1 MAAVASQP
9 PVGFVS
15 GFTQDQN
22 FQPLDQCGVPNPF
35 FYHSWANDFN
45 EALVAGNYTST
56 ATGTG
61 ASAFASTAGDGGL
74 ITGTSGTTAGVVG
87 LQALPASFTINSQ
100 PKKVFYEARA
110 NLSVVNDAGITLLF
124 GLFQSASAGVPTDG
138 VYLKYVNGV
147 WTLNSIV
154 SSTLTAVTTPTLA
167 TPVNATAFDVGIYMT
182 RLGDVLGYVDS
193 QLVGFIP
200 QSNLGTPGN
209 PQNAGAV
216 ARLIGPTLTTVALS
230 PGVFMVQTGT
240 NARTLLVDFMGAWK
254 ER

>member
-9 PVGFVS
+9 PATFLS
-15 GFTQDQN
+15 GFAQDN
-22 FQPLDQCGVPNPF
+22 SFQPLNECGVPNPF
-35 FYHSWANDFN
+35 FYHQLADDFN
-45 EALVAGNYTST
+45 SLVAGNYTS
-56 ATGTG
+56 ASSGTG
-61 ASAFASTAGDGGL
+61 ASAFAAAAGDGGL
-74 ITGTSGTTAGVVG
+74 VTGTTGTTAGVVG
-87 LQALPASFTINSQ
+87 LQALPASFTINAA
-100 PKKVFYEARA
+100 PKKIFYVARA

-154 SSTLTAVTTPTLA
+154 ASSLTAVTLPTLA
-167 TPVNATAFDVGIYMT
+167 VPVNATNFDVGINIT
-182 RLGDVLGYVDS
+182 RQGDVLGFVDS

-209 PQNAGAV
+209 PQNVGAV
-216 ARLIGPTLTTVALS
+216 GRLTAPTLTTANLS
-230 PGVFMVQTGT
+230 PGAFAVQTGA
-240 NARTLLVDFMGAWK
+240 NARTLVLDFMAAFK